1 VSVIEALILGIVQGL
16 TEFIPVSSSGHL
28 VLFEKF
34 FMIGNGSLA
43 FDVALH
49 GGTLLALVIFF
60 WRDILL
66 LIKSLIIKSDY
77 TNLTWML
84 IVASVPAVF
93 SGLLLEQYVED
104 TFRSS
109 LLVSINLIVVAI
121 IMLLAES
128 IYKKSIKHTDLKKT
142 NKKQALIMGFAQAT
156 AVIPGVSRSGST
168 ITAGLFA
175 NLDRLSATRFSFLL
189 GIPIIFGAF
198 AKTVFFGDNFSQIK
212 QEYTVFSL
220 GFITALVVGLLAIKF
235 LLKYLSGHGLQIFAY
250 YRIALGL
257 IIIFATFL

>member
-1 VSVIEALILGIVQGL
+1 MSIIEALILGIVQGL

-28 VLFEKF
+28 VLFEKV

-49 GGTLLALVIFF
+49 GGTLLALIIFF

-66 LIKSLIIKSDY
+66 LIKSLIIKSDN
-77 TNLTWML
+77 TNLALML
-84 IVASVPAVF
+84 ILASVPAVF

-109 LLVSINLIVVAI
+109 MLVSINLIVVAI
-121 IMLLAES
+121 IMLFAES
-128 IYKKSIKHTDLKKT
+128 VYKKTKKCTELKKT
-142 NKKQALIMGFAQAT
+142 NKKQAFIMGLAQAT

-198 AKTVFFGDNFSQIK
+198 VKTVFFGDNFSQIK
-212 QEYTVFSL
+212 QEYTVFL
-220 GFITALVVGLLAIKF
+220 VGFVSAFWLHPNRF
-235 LLKYLSGHGLQIFAY
+235 
-250 YRIALGL
+250 
-257 IIIFATFL
+257 